1 MLSAAPGSP
10 RSQALASG
18 WFTPAPALYALRA
31 MRILFLT
38 HGFNSLTQ
46 RLFVELRRLGH
57 EISIEFDIHDR
68 VTEEAVTLYC
78 PDLVIAPF
86 LKRAIPE
93 RVWRHTLCWI
103 VHPGPLGDRGP
114 AALDWAILDAAREWG
129 VTVLQADAEMDAG
142 DVWASVPFPT
152 RPASKSS
159 LYRREVTD
167 AAVQAVRLAL
177 ERLETP
183 GFLPQPLPRNPDGT
197 LGRWRPGLRAAQ
209 RTIDWEQ
216 DDTATVL
223 RQIRAADGSPGVRD
237 EVLGLPVRLF
247 NAWPESVLRGAP
259 GAVMATRDGAICRAT
274 RDGAVWIT
282 HLRSVDSGDTVLKLP
297 ATQVLGP
304 ERLRGIPDVP
314 SDPFDPAAGDTW
326 REIECRVVDGVGF
339 LSFEFHNGA
348 MATDQCRRLLDAWQR
363 LRAIDARV
371 LVLLGGEDFW
381 SNGIHLHRIEA
392 EENSADASWANIEAM
407 NDLTRALIETDD
419 RWVISALRGNAGAG
433 GVFLALAADE
443 VWCRPGVILNPHYK
457 NMGNLHGSEYWSYLL
472 PRRVG
477 TEGVHGI
484 MGNRLPLGAREAQ
497 AAGLVD
503 RVMGVDA
510 ADFARRVEMQA
521 RALAQDPEL
530 AARIDAK
537 RQRRREDEAE
547 KPLAAYREAEMA
559 QMRLNF
565 YGFDPS
571 YHVARYNFVHR
582 VPQSRTPLHLALHRR
597 IGARTPAPGAAR
609 TNP

>member
-1 MLSAAPGSP
+1 
-10 RSQALASG
+10 
-18 WFTPAPALYALRA
+18 

-68 VTEEAVTLYC
+68 VTEEAVTLYR
-78 PDLVIAPF
+78 PDLVIAPY
-86 LKRAIPE
+86 LKRPIPE

-103 VHPGPLGDRGP
+103 VHPGPQGDRGP
-114 AALDWAILDAAREWG
+114 AALDWAILDGVREWG

-142 DVWASVPFPT
+142 DVWASVPFT
-152 RPASKSS
+152 VRPASKSS
-159 LYRREVTD
+159 LYRREVTE

-183 GFLPQPLPRNPDGT
+183 GFRPQRLPRNPDGT

-216 DDTATVL
+216 DDTAIVL
-223 RQIRAADGSPGVRD
+223 RQVRAADGSPGVRD

-247 NAWPESVLRGAP
+247 NAWPESELRGEP
-259 GAVMATRDGAICRAT
+259 GTVIATRDGAICRAT

-282 HLRSVDSGDTVLKLP
+282 HLRTVDSGDTVLKLP
-297 ATQVLGP
+297 ATQVLGT
-304 ERLRGIPDVP
+304 ERLRDVPEIP
-314 SDPFDPAAGDTW
+314 SDPFDPVAGDTW
-326 REIECRVVDGVGF
+326 REIECRVVDDVGF

-363 LRAIDARV
+363 LRATDARV

-381 SNGIHLHRIEA
+381 SNGLHLHRIEA
-392 EENSADASWANIEAM
+392 EANSADASWANIEAM
-407 NDLTRALIETDD
+407 NDLTRTLIETDD

-443 VWCRPGVILNPHYK
+443 VWCQQGVVLNPHYK

-477 TEGVHGI
+477 AEGVRGI
-484 MGNRLPLGAREAQ
+484 MDNRLPLGAQEARD
-497 AAGLVD
+497 AGLVD
-503 RVMGVDA
+503 RVMGGDA
-510 ADFARRVEMQA
+510 ADFARRVEVRA
-521 RALAQDPEL
+521 RALAQGPEL
-530 AARIDAK
+530 AARIRAK
-537 RQRRREDEAE
+537 QQRRRQDEAE
-547 KPLAAYREAEMA
+547 KPLASYREAEMA
-559 QMRLNF
+559 HMRLNF

-582 VPQSRTPLHLALHRR
+582 VPHSRTPLHLALHRR
-597 IGARTPAPGAAR
+597 FGARAPAPDAAR

>member
-1 MLSAAPGSP
+1 
-10 RSQALASG
+10 
-18 WFTPAPALYALRA
+18 

-68 VTEEAVTLYC
+68 VTEEAVTLYR

-142 DVWASVPFPT
+142 DVWASVAFPT

-159 LYRREVTD
+159 LYRREVTE

-177 ERLETP
+177 EHLETP
-183 GFLPQPLPRNPDGT
+183 GFRPQPLPRNPDGT

-209 RTIDWEQ
+209 RAIDWEH

-237 EVLGLPVRLF
+237 RVLGLPVRLF
-247 NAWPESVLRGAP
+247 NSWPESVLRGEP

-304 ERLRGIPDVP
+304 ERLRDIPEVP

-326 REIECRVVDGVGF
+326 REIECRVVAGVGF

-363 LRAIDARV
+363 LRATDARV

-443 VWCRPGVILNPHYK
+443 VWCRPGVVLNPHYK

-484 MGNRLPLGAREAQ
+484 MGNRLPLGAQEAQ

-503 RVMGVDA
+503 RVMGIDA
-510 ADFARRVEMQA
+510 ADFARRVEAQA

-530 AARIDAK
+530 AARIHAK
-537 RQRRREDEAE
+537 QQRRREDEAE
-547 KPLAAYREAEMA
+547 KPLAAYREAEMG

>member
-1 MLSAAPGSP
+1 
-10 RSQALASG
+10 
-18 WFTPAPALYALRA
+18 

-183 GFLPQPLPRNPDGT
+183 GFRPQPLPRNPDGT

-247 NAWPESVLRGAP
+247 NAWPESALRGEP

-304 ERLRGIPDVP
+304 ERIGDIPEVP

-326 REIECRVVDGVGF
+326 REIECRVIDGVGF

-363 LRAIDARV
+363 LRATDARV

-510 ADFARRVEMQA
+510 ADFARRVEIQA
-521 RALAQDPEL
+521 RALAQDREL